1 MKHPFLFITESKV
14 SNPNQI
20 TRYAVEKKFKSCLIN
35 TIKTGKNIFIPS
47 DSSNFSLE
55 IIIIIEKIMSE
66 YYTKA
71 KEENFQVQP
80 YRILF
85 CNYCSNE
92 IIDDVKT
99 QIEWMCS
106 EISKQFYNF
115 NENPFSFQYL
125 LCVNDI
131 HQFNELKKT
140 NHIIVASTESL
151 DLGFSNV
158 IFYLIKRKFYAKY

>member
-1 MKHPFLFITESKV
+1 ML
-14 SNPNQI
+14 
-20 TRYAVEKKFKSCLIN
+20 N
-35 TIKTGKNIFIPS
+35 TIKLNRNIFIPS
-47 DSSNFSLE
+47 DSANFSLE
-55 IIIIIEKIMSE
+55 IIIIIEKILSE
-66 YYTKA
+66 YYIKV
-71 KEENFQVQP
+71 KEENVQVQP

-85 CNYCSNE
+85 CNYFSNE

-125 LCVNDI
+125 QCVNSLQ
-131 HQFNELKKT
+131 QFHELKKS
-140 NHIIVASTESL
+140 NHIIVASSESL

-158 IFYLIKRKFYAKY
+158 SIY

>member
-1 MKHPFLFITESKV
+1 MKHPYLFITESRV

-20 TRYAVEKKFKSCLIN
+20 TRYAVEKKFKVCLIN
-35 TIKTGKNIFIPS
+35 SIKAGKNIFIPS
-47 DSSNFSLE
+47 DSANISLE
-55 IIIIIEKIMSE
+55 IIIIIEKILSE

-71 KEENFQVQP
+71 KEENLQVIP

-85 CNYCSNE
+85 CNYCSNK
-92 IIDDVKT
+92 IIEDVKT

-106 EISKQFYNF
+106 EISKQLYNF

-125 LCVNDI
+125 QCVTDLN
-131 HQFNELKKT
+131 QFNEYKSS
-140 NHIIVASTESL
+140 NHIIVSSNECL

-158 IFYLIKRKFYAKY
+158 